1 MTLKEGD
8 FILPSEIA
16 RSRKRLFDTRVYQS
30 VDIQAIASS
39 EGPEIQD
46 LKVDLVEKRDVEVN
60 YGLRYEITGP
70 SYAKAGDDAESGHY
84 SPLEVGAQIQ
94 FQNLFGNANRFG
106 ISGYLFGLQQS
117 GRLFYEKETFFGLN
131 LPTQV
136 FISSEVNRELEISGL
151 EASIQKITFQQYY
164 RWAETLEETR
174 WGDKLRFQWNY
185 SFRHIRLN
193 PFDTS
198 LDPVST
204 DRGSIS
210 LALLGDNRDSFINP
224 TKGSFW
230 SLSSEFAHTWL
241 GSEVNFNKL
250 YGQGFL
256 YVALAENVIWAS
268 GLRLGVVPGENPLL
282 IIEDRFKAGG
292 PNTVRAFPLN
302 SLGPKNERGEPLGG
316 QALAVFNQELRFPLY
331 KSLYGG
337 VFYDTGN
344 VFLLASKVRL
354 SDLRHCAGVGLRYL
368 LPFGPIRFDFAYT
381 LDPEPGEK
389 RYRFI
394 LTLGHAF

>member
-8 FILPSEIA
+8 LILPSEIA

-30 VDIQAIASS
+30 VDIQAVESV
-39 EGPEIQD
+39 EGPEVQD
-46 LKVDLVEKRDVEVN
+46 LEVELVEKKDVEVN
-60 YGLRYEITGP
+60 YGLRYAISGP
-70 SYAKAGDDAESGHY
+70 QYANRDEDASGNY
-84 SPLEVGAQIQ
+84 SPLEIGGQLQ
-94 FQNLFGNANRFG
+94 FQNMFGYANRFG
-106 ISGYLFGLQQS
+106 FSGYLFGLQQS
-117 GRLFYEKETFFGLN
+117 GRLFFETETFFGIR

-136 FISSEVNRELEISGL
+136 FLSSEVNRELEISGL

-164 RWAETLEETR
+164 RWGETLEETR

-193 PFDTS
+193 PFDTD
-198 LDPVST
+198 LDPVET
-204 DRGSIS
+204 DRGSITLS
-210 LALLGDNRDSFINP
+210 LLGDNRDSFINP

-230 SLSSEFAHTWL
+230 SVSSEFAHTWL

-256 YVALAENVIWAS
+256 YVSLAKNIIWAS

-292 PNTVRAFPLN
+292 PYTVRAFRLN

-316 QALAVFNQELRFPLY
+316 QALAVLNQELRFPLY
-331 KSLYGG
+331 KSFHGS
-337 VFYDTGN
+337 VFYDAGN
-344 VFLLASKVRL
+344 VFLLASKARL
-354 SDLRHCAGVGLRYL
+354 SDLRHCVGVGLRYL
-368 LPFGPIRFDFAYT
+368 LPFGPIRFDFAYV
-381 LDPEPGEK
+381 LDPEPGEN